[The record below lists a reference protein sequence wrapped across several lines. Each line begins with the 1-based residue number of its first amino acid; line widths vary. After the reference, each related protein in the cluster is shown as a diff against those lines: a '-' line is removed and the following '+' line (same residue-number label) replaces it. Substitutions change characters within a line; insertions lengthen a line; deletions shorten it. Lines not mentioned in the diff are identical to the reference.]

1 MSTYGKTINTAQLSE
16 LLEHV
21 FKANDKLQSE
31 GLRSTPILIWGKHG
45 LGKTQSV
52 MDFAKKKNWKISYC
66 APAQFEEMGDLH
78 GMPSVLDPDT
88 SIQGDEITV
97 YSPPAWI
104 PKEEGPG
111 LLILDDIN
119 RADDR
124 MLRGVMQLL
133 QNFELLSWKLPAKW
147 QIVAT
152 ANPDDGNYSVT
163 SMDDAMLTRMLHVT
177 LEFELKPWLK
187 WALESGIDKRGID
200 FVSTYPECIT
210 GQRTT
215 PRSLVQ
221 FFDQIKG
228 IADLKENIELVE
240 ILASSALDDA
250 TVAAFLGFVNDDL
263 TILLPP
269 EQILNT
275 EDWASVKKQIE
286 IVAIGKNGEQR
297 LDRIA
302 TLCMRIYFYLI
313 SANYVHQKIH
323 DENLINFLLHESVP
337 NDLKMSFYL
346 DLSKEGSEVVKNML
360 KDKRL
365 AKLLL
370 GSM

>member
-1 MSTYGKTINTAQLSE
+1 MSTYGKVISTTQLKE

-21 FKANDKLQSE
+21 FETNNQLQTQ

-52 MDFAKKKNWKISYC
+52 MDFAKDKGWKIAYC

-78 GMPSVLDPDT
+78 GMPYIFDPDPEVH
-88 SIQGDEITV
+88 GDQITI

-111 LLILDDIN
+111 LLVLDDIN

-133 QNFELLSWKLPAKW
+133 QNFELLSWKLPPKW
-147 QIVAT
+147 HIVAT

-163 SMDDAMLTRMLHVT
+163 TMDDAMLTRMLHVT
-177 LEFELKPWLK
+177 VEFDVKSWLR
-187 WALESGIDKRGID
+187 WAIKAGIDSRGID
-200 FVSTYPECIT
+200 FVSTYPEAIT

-221 FFDQIKG
+221 FFDQLKSIT
-228 IADLKENIELVE
+228 DLKANIHLVE
-240 ILASSALDDA
+240 ILAQSALDDV
-250 TVAAFLGFVNDDL
+250 TVGTFIGFINDDL
-263 TILLPP
+263 TVLLPP
-269 EQILNT
+269 DEILNS
-275 EDWASVKKQIE
+275 EDWKKTDKL
-286 IVAIGKNGEQR
+286 IVDIVTGKNGEQR
-297 LDRIA
+297 LDRIS
-302 TLCMRIYFYLI
+302 TMVMRLYFYLTDEKYQPQ
-313 SANYVHQKIH
+313 SNHK
-323 DENLINFLLHESVP
+323 ENLVNFLLHESVP
-337 NDLKMSFYL
+337 NDLKMSFYM
-346 DLSKEGSEVVKNML
+346 DMSKEASDAVKDFI
-360 KDKRL
+360 KHPKL

-370 GSM
+370 SSM

>member
-1 MSTYGKTINTAQLSE
+1 
-16 LLEHV
+16 
-21 FKANDKLQSE
+21 
-31 GLRSTPILIWGKHG
+31 
-45 LGKTQSV
+45 
-52 MDFAKKKNWKISYC
+52 
-66 APAQFEEMGDLH
+66 
-78 GMPSVLDPDT
+78 
-88 SIQGDEITV
+88 
-97 YSPPAWI
+97 
-104 PKEEGPG
+104 
-111 LLILDDIN
+111 
-119 RADDR
+119 
-124 MLRGVMQLL
+124 
-133 QNFELLSWKLPAKW
+133 
-147 QIVAT
+147 
-152 ANPDDGNYSVT
+152 
-163 SMDDAMLTRMLHVT
+163 
-177 LEFELKPWLK
+177 
-187 WALESGIDKRGID
+187 
-200 FVSTYPECIT
+200 
-210 GQRTT
+210 
-215 PRSLVQ
+215 VQ
-221 FFDQIKG
+221 FFYQIKG

-275 EDWASVKKQIE
+275 EDWASVAKQIE

-313 SANYVHQKIH
+313 SANYVHQQIH

>member
-1 MSTYGKTINTAQLSE
+1 MSTYGKTITTTQLQG

-21 FKANDKLQSE
+21 FKTNDNLQAQ

-52 MDFAKKKNWKISYC
+52 MDFAKSKNWKISYC

-78 GMPSVLDPDT
+78 GMPSVLDPDVNV
-88 SIQGDEITV
+88 QGDEITV

-163 SMDDAMLTRMLHVT
+163 TMDDAMLTRMLHVT
-177 LEFELKPWLK
+177 LEFNVKSWLK
-187 WALESGIDKRGID
+187 WALETGVDKRGVD

-221 FFDQIKG
+221 FFDQIKE
-228 IADLKENIELVE
+228 IEDLKGNIELVE
-240 ILASSALDDA
+240 ILASSALDDV
-250 TVAAFLGFVNDDL
+250 TVGTFLGFVNDDL

-269 EQILNT
+269 EQILNCV
-275 EDWASVKKQIE
+275 DWAAIDKQIE
-286 IVAIGKNGEQR
+286 QVAIGKNGEQR
-297 LDRIA
+297 LDRIS
-302 TLCMRIYFYLI
+302 TLCMRMYFYLI
-313 SANYVHQKIH
+313 ADTYSHDSAHT
-323 DENLINFLLHESVP
+323 ENLINFLLHHSIP

-346 DLSKEGSEVVKNML
+346 DLSKDGSETVRGML